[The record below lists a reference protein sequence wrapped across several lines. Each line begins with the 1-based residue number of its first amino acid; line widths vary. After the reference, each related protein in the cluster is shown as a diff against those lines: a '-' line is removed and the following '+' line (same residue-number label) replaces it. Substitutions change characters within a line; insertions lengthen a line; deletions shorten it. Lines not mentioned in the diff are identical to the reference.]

1 MGHTKIRLKVG
12 RHRKFQRIPW
22 EDIPKDECLIFLT
35 QKIIFQEVSGA
46 GDEIR
51 THDIYLGNAKFRSV

>member
-35 QKIIFQEVSGA
+35 QKIYISG
-46 GDEIR
+46 GKWSGR
-51 THDIYLGNAKFRSV
+51 